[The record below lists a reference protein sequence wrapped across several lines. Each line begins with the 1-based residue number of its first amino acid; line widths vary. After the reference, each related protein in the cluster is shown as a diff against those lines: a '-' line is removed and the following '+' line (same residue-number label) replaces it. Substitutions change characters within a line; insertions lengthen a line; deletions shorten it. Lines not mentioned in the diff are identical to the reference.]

1 MKMTVK
7 QEVAIVITK
16 YDDEPFITGNVVTDD
31 DYWTVLDRVDVEVE
45 FDMPSNVEIRERRID
60 ALKAEANKFTADAQV
75 KVEHIN
81 DEIQKLY
88 ALESA

>member
-1 MKMTVK
+1 MKMKIK
-7 QEVAIVITK
+7 QPVAIVVTK

-31 DYWTVLDRVDVEVE
+31 DYWTVLDRVEVEVE
-45 FDMPSNVEIRERRID
+45 FDMPSNAEIRDKKID
-60 ALKAEANKFTADAQV
+60 ALKAEANKITADAQV